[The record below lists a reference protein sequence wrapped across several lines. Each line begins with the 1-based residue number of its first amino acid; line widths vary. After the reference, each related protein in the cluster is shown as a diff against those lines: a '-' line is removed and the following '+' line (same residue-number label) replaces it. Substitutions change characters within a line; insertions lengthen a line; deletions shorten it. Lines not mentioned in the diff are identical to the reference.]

1 MPPEYAIDD
10 PDALLSPSLVIFRDV
25 VERNL
30 DAMIRMAGSADRL
43 RPHVKTHKM
52 PAMVRLMESKGIH
65 KHKCATIAEA
75 EMVAAAGGR
84 DALISYPIVGPN
96 LKRMAALVDA
106 YPETTFRATVD
117 DPDAARALSD
127 TIAATR
133 RKVLPV
139 LVDINIGM
147 GRTGIDPEQAD
158 DLARQVNDLPGLEFD
173 GIHAYDGQI
182 RDTDLDAR
190 QRSTQPG
197 IDATLALRDRLQ
209 AAGLP
214 VHRLVLGGTPSFS
227 VHATLDEPGVECS
240 PGTCTLHDV
249 GYQLLCPD
257 LPFEPAAL
265 LLTRV
270 VSHPG
275 PDRLCLDLGYKAVA
289 SDPAMAA
296 RLTLVELPSAPVV
309 VHSEEH
315 VVVQTPRAGEYP
327 VGHALLAIPG
337 HICPTS
343 ALHRQAYVVEGGK
356 LVDHWEITARD
367 RVISV

>member
-1 MPPEYAIDD
+1 MPPDYTIND
-10 PDALLSPSLVIFRDV
+10 PSALLSPSLVIFRDV
-25 VERNL
+25 VESNV
-30 DAMIRMAGSADRL
+30 DAMIRIAGSADRL

-52 PAMVRLMESKGIH
+52 PAMVRLLEAKGIH

-84 DALISYPIVGPN
+84 DALLSYPLVGPN
-96 LKRMAALVDA
+96 LPRFAALIDT

-117 DPDAARALSD
+117 DPDAACSLSEAMG
-127 TIAATR
+127 TSP

-147 GRTGIDPEQAD
+147 GRTGIDPERAD
-158 DLARQVNDLPGLEFD
+158 DLANLIDELPGLEFD
-173 GIHAYDGQI
+173 GIHAYDGQV
-182 RDTDLDAR
+182 RDTDLAAR
-190 QRSTQPG
+190 ARTVQPG
-197 IDATLALRDRLQ
+197 TDATLALRDRLQ
-209 AAGLP
+209 ANGLA
-214 VHRLVLGGTPSFS
+214 VHRLVMGGTPSFS
-227 VHATLDEPGVECS
+227 VHAGLDQPGVECS

-249 GYQLLCPD
+249 GYKLLCPD

-270 VSHPG
+270 ISHPG

-296 RLTLVELPSAPVV
+296 RLTLVELPEAPVV

-315 VVVQTPRAGEYP
+315 VVVQTPRAGDYL
-327 VGHALLAIPG
+327 VGRAMLAIPG

-343 ALHRQAYVVEGGK
+343 ALHRQAYVVAGGE
-356 LVDHWEITARD
+356 LVDLWEITARD